1 MLLAEFAEFY
11 DEKFSSLL
19 FELIFRVLLP
29 VLALLLA
36 LFLNAVLSLCLM
48 LGAIFFLIQ
57 NIRQSAYQKM
67 FRWNFAIEKETA
79 RMMELYRFFNL
90 FCDVPYVV
98 AKAKRRRFLDAFL
111 PKPNPE
117 NPYRYLYVRCLA
129 RSGEYSSLLIRL
141 LVLGSVILAFLDTYL
156 SLLIAAVFLYMLG
169 FQLIPLAT
177 NYDEIVF
184 MHIYPQGFEKKI
196 NDFRGVLRTVMLFA
210 AFIFAI
216 FCLIGTGQ
224 PLMALEALAIML
236 VETFFVTGNYLEK
249 KLSINLTYR
258 N

>member
-1 MLLAEFAEFY
+1 M
-11 DEKFSSLL
+11 
-19 FELIFRVLLP
+19 
-29 VLALLLA
+29 
-36 LFLNAVLSLCLM
+36 
-48 LGAIFFLIQ
+48 
-57 NIRQSAYQKM
+57 
-67 FRWNFAIEKETA
+67 
-79 RMMELYRFFNL
+79 
-90 FCDVPYVV
+90 
-98 AKAKRRRFLDAFL
+98 
-111 PKPNPE
+111 
-117 NPYRYLYVRCLA
+117 
-129 RSGEYSSLLIRL
+129 
-141 LVLGSVILAFLDTYL
+141 
-156 SLLIAAVFLYMLG
+156 SLLIAAVFLYMIG

-258 N
+258 S